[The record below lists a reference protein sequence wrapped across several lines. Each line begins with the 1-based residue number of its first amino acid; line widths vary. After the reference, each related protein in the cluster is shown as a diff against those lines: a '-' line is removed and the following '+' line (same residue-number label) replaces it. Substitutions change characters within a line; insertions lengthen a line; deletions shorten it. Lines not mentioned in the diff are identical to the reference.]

1 MQDTILRVLVV
12 AVGLIMYPKEELRTV
27 DQDDDV
33 ATVMQE
39 RQDWLL
45 KEMEKTDQEMTVVS
59 QKAPEEDQD
68 ESLVTVQPVNINEA
82 KANQRVAPT
91 DQYRSLEGLEDD
103 QVKPTLLDED
113 TEEKETKVTE
123 VNEDAADS
131 DFYLSPVGQ
140 SDHSLAIIDP
150 FIDEGL
156 SLLDSDVH
164 SIEKMFFQEVE
175 INHNIPSVNPKV
187 VPTNQEVLHEVQIDP
202 LNLCTKPSRED
213 QTKAV
218 ENHQEVFQQY
228 RVPPQMLTEPSEKD
242 KGRWKQVTDT
252 ENDYL
257 WYLWNTYSLISV
269 IHFSIK
275 YYRKKLQMNQRSF
288 AKKRFSSE
296 KINMLREIKL
306 SAEVSLPDSCTLN
319 RLYDKCVK
327 LSPNERYWVAE
338 FVEGFASDLLCT
350 MRSFSDRAVGMVM
363 EDFVMVEGVFK
374 FCTCDIMIPIVP
386 LDPYHF
392 QFEFGGS
399 QAGDR
404 QAPMEGY
411 GRIKMEKGV
420 EKQNGCPCGNTDI
433 DMLCLLHSD
442 EKVVDMSKKSSSP
455 FLSPTTPYLSKT
467 QVLKWFQRELRQA
480 WEYISHK
487 YEFELTF
494 SNTDVPGTLSVRFR
508 SGKVITFNIKP
519 VVEFKGT
526 AAYFV
531 IGTSNKNVNNSSDAF
546 WELSFAPYEDH
557 FLKRLNINLP
567 KNSCHIKC
575 LEIAV
580 FLHRKQTGL
589 TGKSGLTVYH
599 MKTALYHLLI
609 KEPLMW
615 HPEQLTNRLQDL
627 LGFLE
632 NCLEHKKL
640 SHAFFGNSLV
650 SNTSLS
656 QRLAEAKPVNLFH
669 PLVVQKSLYFKT
681 VKHFHELLKNMSV
694 LIQEYAPKE

>member
-12 AVGLIMYPKEELRTV
+12 AVGLIMYPREELRTM

-33 ATVMQE
+33 ATGMQE
-39 RQDWLL
+39 QQDWLL
-45 KEMEKTDQEMTVVS
+45 KEMEKTDQEMIVRHE
-59 QKAPEEDQD
+59 APEEDQD
-68 ESLVTVQPVNINEA
+68 ESLVTVQPVNANEP
-82 KANQRVAPT
+82 KANQRVAQT

-113 TEEKETKVTE
+113 TEETETKVTE

-131 DFYLSPVGQ
+131 ELNLSPLGL

-150 FIDEGL
+150 FIDEAL
-156 SLLDSDVH
+156 SSLDSDVP

-175 INHNIPSVNPKV
+175 INHNTPSVNPKV
-187 VPTNQEVLHEVQIDP
+187 VPTNQEVLHKVQIDP
-202 LNLCTKPSRED
+202 PKLCTKPSRED

-218 ENHQEVFQQY
+218 ENHQEVFQEY
-228 RVPPQMLTEPSEKD
+228 RVPPQMLTKPSEKD

-275 YYRKKLQMNQRSF
+275 YYRKKLQMNQS
-288 AKKRFSSE
+288 KDVPSE
-296 KINMLREIKL
+296 NTNILRESKL
-306 SAEVSLPDSCTLN
+306 SAEVSLPDSSTLN
-319 RLYDKCVK
+319 RLYDKRVK
-327 LSPNERYWVAE
+327 LSPNERYQVAE

-350 MRSFSDRAVGMVM
+350 MRSLSDRAVGMVM
-363 EDFVMVEGVFK
+363 EDFVMVEGVFR
-374 FCTCDIMIPIVP
+374 FRACDIMIPIVP

-392 QFEFGGS
+392 QCEFWGS

-404 QAPMEGY
+404 QADMEGY

-442 EKVVDMSKKSSSP
+442 EKVVDTCKKSDSP

-467 QVLKWFQRELRQA
+467 QVLKWFQRALRQA

-494 SNTDVPGTLSVRFR
+494 FNAGASGDMTVRFR

-519 VVEFKGT
+519 VVKFKDA

-531 IGTSNKNVNNSSDAF
+531 IGASTKNVNNWSDTF

-557 FLKRLNINLP
+557 FLKQLNINLP

-575 LEIAV
+575 LEIVV

-589 TGKSGLTVYH
+589 TGKSGLTDYH
-599 MKTALYHLLI
+599 IKTGLYHLLLI

-640 SHAFFGNSLV
+640 SHAFIGNSLV

-656 QRLAEAKPVNLFH
+656 QELAEAKPVNLFH

-694 LIQEYAPKE
+694 LIQEYAAK